1 MVRMDKLPDTWGSS
15 FWMLD
20 LPICQDVMSP
30 AMICTFEVVNHA
42 ISTKLDQ
49 DSDFGALEKN
59 KA

>member
-1 MVRMDKLPDTWGSS
+1 
-15 FWMLD
+15 MLD

-49 DSDFGALEKN
+49 DSDFGALKKKQGLMN
-59 KA
+59 IYIDLYRFL